1 MIALDWKK
9 HLVFIHSSITE
20 SSFLDMIG
28 VTPGSYAGDLFTRIY
43 SYITGSTDD
52 LQTMYDKYYR
62 EEYPTFEEYLVKK
75 ERITNDLLSI
85 VSEKIAAGC
94 SAYIMSPVVFGDF
107 AIPQLLEAEE
117 FKWIFDL
124 LSGEGI

>member
-9 HLVFIHSSITE
+9 HIVFIHRSITE
-20 SSFLDMIG
+20 SSFLEMVG
-28 VTPGSYAGDLFTRIY
+28 VIQGSCAGDLFTRIY
-43 SYITGSTDD
+43 SYITGSSND
-52 LQTMYDKYYR
+52 LQTMYDKYYS

-75 ERITNDLLSI
+75 ERVTNDILSI

-94 SAYIMSPVVFGDF
+94 SACIMSPVVFGDF
-107 AIPQLLEAEE
+107 AIPQLLESEE
-117 FKWIFDL
+117 FEWIFDI